1 MSAKIKSI
9 LQEIVG
15 KNEMPEKLVQ
25 NNRVIWDVT
34 QNEND
39 KLYEISLSK
48 INRQPFII
56 KTKQLSSIIY
66 IKTITGKNYM
76 LQYNLNDCVQKTL
89 SNNIKGTENNVR
101 LYGEGQLLYNAND
114 KKFQNFTWKH
124 LQDIA
129 KHEIASTTC
138 LHLVQNSKI

>member
-1 MSAKIKSI
+1 
-9 LQEIVG
+9 
-15 KNEMPEKLVQ
+15 MPEKLVQ

-66 IKTITGKNYM
+66 IKTITGRK
-76 LQYNLNDCVQKTL
+76 
-89 SNNIKGTENNVR
+89 
-101 LYGEGQLLYNAND
+101 LYA
-114 KKFQNFTWKH
+114 T
-124 LQDIA
+124 I
-129 KHEIASTTC
+129 
-138 LHLVQNSKI
+138 